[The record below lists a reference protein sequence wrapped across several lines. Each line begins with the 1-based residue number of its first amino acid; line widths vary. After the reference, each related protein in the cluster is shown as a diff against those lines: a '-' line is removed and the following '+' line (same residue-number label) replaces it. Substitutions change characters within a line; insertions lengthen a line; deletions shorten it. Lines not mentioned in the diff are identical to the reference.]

1 MKKILIINGP
11 NLNMLGLREP
21 EIYGR
26 KTYDDLIKYI
36 SDYCKG
42 KALLEFF
49 QSNHE
54 GAIIDEIQKAR
65 GVYDG
70 IILNAG
76 GYTHTSVA
84 VADAVSAAGV
94 PTVEVH
100 ISDIHKR
107 EPFRHHSYLTAVCK
121 KTIMG
126 HGFEG
131 YTMAVDFLT
140 KLNI

>member
-1 MKKILIINGP
+1 MKKILVINGP

-21 EIYGR
+21 EIYGSAS
-26 KTYDDLIKYI
+26 YDDLVKYI
-36 SDYCKG
+36 SDYCEG
-42 KALLEFF
+42 KAKADFF

-54 GAIIDEIQKAR
+54 GDIIDSIQAAR

-76 GYTHTSVA
+76 GYTHTSVSI
-84 VADAVSAAGV
+84 ADAISAASV

-107 EPFRHHSYLTAVCK
+107 EPFRHHSFLTAVCR

-126 HGFEG
+126 HGFKG
-131 YTMAVDFLT
+131 YLMAVDFL
-140 KLNI
+140 LSC